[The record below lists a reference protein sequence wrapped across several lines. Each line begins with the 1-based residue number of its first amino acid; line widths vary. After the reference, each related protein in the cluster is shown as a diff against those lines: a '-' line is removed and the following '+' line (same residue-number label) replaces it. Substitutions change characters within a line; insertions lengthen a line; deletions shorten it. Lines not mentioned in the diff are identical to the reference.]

1 MGYAIHITRRDSSD
15 SQTLPIA
22 LSEWR
27 AVVEQT
33 TGVRLANSDFQAMNP
48 TTAEVIEIQNAGG
61 DAEVFFP
68 ADSMWRRVFHWSPS
82 GGVSFRAPSDFEQP
96 TSIIRPL
103 AAALARDLNASL
115 IGDEGEIYD

>member
-1 MGYAIHITRRDSSD
+1 MGYAIHITRRNLSGE
-15 SQTLPIA
+15 TLPIA

-27 AVVEQT
+27 AVVQRT
-33 TGVRLANSDFQAMNP
+33 TGVRMANGDFQAKNP
-48 TTAEVIEIQNAGG
+48 KTAEVVRIRNVGG

-82 GGVSFRAPSDFEQP
+82 GHISFRAPSDFEQS
-96 TSIIRPL
+96 TSIIRRL

-115 IGDEGEIYD
+115 IGDEGEIYG